1 MPTWVVG
8 TAVVTDVIGAAVV
21 TDVTGAAVVTV
32 VIGAAVVTVV
42 TVETGVGV
50 TVAGLWVAH
59 PANSTPA
66 AIRTAKIRKIL
77 FISMTEFSTSCFY
90 RNGLTLI

>member
-1 MPTWVVG
+1 MFIMPAWVVG
-8 TAVVTDVIGAAVV
+8 ATVVTVVIG
-21 TDVTGAAVVTV
+21 TTVVTV
-32 VIGAAVVTVV
+32 VIGAAVSSVV
-42 TVETGVGV
+42 TVGTGVGV

-66 AIRTAKIRKIL
+66 AIKTARIRKIL
-77 FISMTEFSTSCFY
+77 FLSMTEFSTSCFY